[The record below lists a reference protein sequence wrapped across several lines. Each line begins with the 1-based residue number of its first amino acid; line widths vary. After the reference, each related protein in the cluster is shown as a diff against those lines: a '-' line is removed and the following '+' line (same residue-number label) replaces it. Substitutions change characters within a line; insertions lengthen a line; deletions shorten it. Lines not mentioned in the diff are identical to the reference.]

1 MKQLIYAMQ
10 FKGTAS
16 GQGPLVAS
24 LTSPSE
30 TITLCIS
37 GEGVSSTI
45 APSEGDSAAFKSE
58 VTFLDPAQTAFTE
71 SGTIT
76 FGYGGH
82 VLHFSTVG
90 QGFIVDSP
98 DPSLK
103 HGTVTWQIDRGEGQF
118 EGAQGL
124 ITANFLISG
133 TGAVTDNHFAVL
145 FLP

>member
-1 MKQLIYAMQ
+1 MNQLIYAMQ

-16 GQGPLVAS
+16 GQAPLVAT
-24 LTSPSE
+24 LNAPSE
-30 TITLCIS
+30 TIALCIS
-37 GEGVSSTI
+37 SEGVSSTI
-45 APSEGDSAAFKSE
+45 APSEGDSAYFKSE
-58 VTFLDPAQTAFTE
+58 VRFLDPAQTAFTE

-76 FGYGGH
+76 FGDGGH

-90 QGFIVDSP
+90 QGFIADSP

-118 EGAQGL
+118 EGAKGL